1 MQDRGEKPSLG
12 RVREAVR
19 VAIGDI
25 ERLFAVRCLLFAV
38 CYLHNH
44 AVQKEAAC
52 PLHLGCG
59 FVQRRMRYHPCREDP
74 HYTCTG

>member
-38 CYLHNH
+38 CCLLFATYTIMQYKKKQL
-44 AVQKEAAC
+44 APFILAAALC
-52 PLHLGCG
+52 SEG
-59 FVQRRMRYHPCREDP
+59 
-74 HYTCTG
+74 